1 MSKSPLE
8 GSFSNSGRRSIPKW
22 TILVGVLTL
31 TGIGGGV
38 LTANIS
44 IGSGNPIEFG
54 QGSANAIACDTS
66 ITVTPSSSFNGTSFT
81 VSSIV
86 LADVLQTSG
95 TTTDGGCGGESIV
108 VKVHNSTS
116 PLASATAAIPD
127 ASGSTGSFTVS
138 PSPAVTANDV
148 YKITLESID

>member
-1 MSKSPLE
+1 MSSSPLE
-8 GSFSNSGRRSIPKW
+8 SSFGKARRKRFPKSVMLI
-22 TILVGVLTL
+22 TALAL

-38 LTANIS
+38 LAANIS
-44 IGSGNPIEFG
+44 IGGGAPIEFG

-66 ITVTPSSSFNGTSFT
+66 ITVTPSSTFNGTSFT

-86 LADVLQTSG
+86 LGDVLQTSG
-95 TTTDGGCGGESIV
+95 TTTDGGCGGENIV

-116 PLASATAAIPD
+116 PLATATAAIPD

-148 YKITLESID
+148 YRITLESID

>member
-8 GSFSNSGRRSIPKW
+8 GSFSNSGRRPLPKW
-22 TILVGVLTL
+22 TILVGVLAL
-31 TGIGGGV
+31 AGLGGGV
-38 LTANIS
+38 LAANIS
-44 IGSGNPIEFG
+44 IGAGAPIEFG

-66 ITVTPSSSFNGTSFT
+66 ITVTPNSTFNGTIFT

-95 TTTDGGCGGESIV
+95 TTTDGGCGGENIV

-116 PLASATAAIPD
+116 PLASATASIS
-127 ASGSTGSFTVS
+127 ASSGATGSFTVS

>member
-8 GSFSNSGRRSIPKW
+8 GSFSNTGRKPFPKW
-22 TILVGVLTL
+22 IMVIGLLTL

-38 LTANIS
+38 LAANIS

-66 ITVTPSSSFNGTSFT
+66 ITVTPSSTFDGTSFT

-86 LADVLQTSG
+86 LGGVLQTSG
-95 TTTDGGCGGESIV
+95 TTTDGGCGGENIV

-116 PLASATAAIPD
+116 PLASATASVA
-127 ASGSTGSFTVS
+127 ASSGVTGSFTVS